1 MLTEQN
7 PKQNGWIAA
16 PRHSG
21 PREQPH
27 EPALA
32 VIAAV
37 VFVVLFKILGFY

>member
-1 MLTEQN
+1 MPTEQN

-27 EPALA
+27 EPAL
-32 VIAAV
+32 VFIAAV
-37 VFVVLFKILGFY
+37 VLVILFKLLGYY